1 MPNLFDGIKKVSED
15 ELREQIALLETF
27 TMTNLSK
34 QTGQKVAKKLV
45 QATNLVAGLM
55 KKVPFQAPEV
65 QSTEE
70 LIEKNKLQWQMLDR
84 EALEQH
90 LKNVLKQ
97 KSQSLKSGIIDADA
111 SADALSVFMIDQ
123 AAELYGIKEELLPSQ
138 KADLIKKCYE
148 DEMRDFQKEIQQ
160 ALQAQQTQ
168 ASTEGIQGEEAE
180 KNLEEEAFD
189 IQAAERID
197 IDAESD
203 IQVHSSMLNE
213 EVEGYPTEQPQAQQ
227 LLRMRLEQSIGALQ
241 LPLGKNKLIR
251 ELFAQLI
258 TLSVCQEGGQMAID
272 ESDLP
277 SFLPLRNR
285 QKLEQNYQDLM
296 KQQYQNEAHYQQ
308 VLQSLLAIEGDI
320 SAKKRVIEREEQ
332 QQEETKGRIEKLIAE
347 KKNLQSKLD
356 EQKDGLS
363 LSQEEDI
370 LAQLQQLEMT
380 ELRTAKEMKMKETEI
395 ITYEGMLMM
404 SKEEMRS
411 AIAYIDIFT
420 RKKEDITPEL
430 QKVLAKKD
438 DTALRIHSEKA
449 ARQKALEEKWQAI
462 YSGFKFE
469 KECLQTVHTTFTLYE
484 RLDIERA
491 LLELHSMEDVKAL
504 SWGELEKKD
513 YESFKILPDE
523 HELHHMVFSLVDE
536 TISIIVYEPLEEE
549 HLKARIVKVFK
560 YNEHEPEN
568 E

>member
-227 LLRMRLEQSIGALQ
+227 LLRMRLE
-241 LPLGKNKLIR
+241 
-251 ELFAQLI
+251 
-258 TLSVCQEGGQMAID
+258 
-272 ESDLP
+272 
-277 SFLPLRNR
+277 
-285 QKLEQNYQDLM
+285 
-296 KQQYQNEAHYQQ
+296 
-308 VLQSLLAIEGDI
+308 
-320 SAKKRVIEREEQ
+320 
-332 QQEETKGRIEKLIAE
+332 
-347 KKNLQSKLD
+347 
-356 EQKDGLS
+356 
-363 LSQEEDI
+363 
-370 LAQLQQLEMT
+370 
-380 ELRTAKEMKMKETEI
+380 
-395 ITYEGMLMM
+395 
-404 SKEEMRS
+404 
-411 AIAYIDIFT
+411 
-420 RKKEDITPEL
+420 
-430 QKVLAKKD
+430 
-438 DTALRIHSEKA
+438 
-449 ARQKALEEKWQAI
+449 
-462 YSGFKFE
+462 
-469 KECLQTVHTTFTLYE
+469 
-484 RLDIERA
+484 
-491 LLELHSMEDVKAL
+491 
-504 SWGELEKKD
+504 
-513 YESFKILPDE
+513 
-523 HELHHMVFSLVDE
+523 
-536 TISIIVYEPLEEE
+536 
-549 HLKARIVKVFK
+549 
-560 YNEHEPEN
+560 
-568 E
+568 